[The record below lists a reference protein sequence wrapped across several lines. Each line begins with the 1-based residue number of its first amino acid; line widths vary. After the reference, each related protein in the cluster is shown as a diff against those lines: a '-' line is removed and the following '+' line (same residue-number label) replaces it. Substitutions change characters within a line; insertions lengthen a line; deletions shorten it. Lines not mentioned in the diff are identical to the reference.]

1 MSVPQVVI
9 VGRPNVGKS
18 SVLNWLAGVRIAIV
32 DDQPGV
38 TRDRVTH
45 LMCHDD
51 RFFELVDTGGM
62 GIADMDNLTRHI
74 EDQINLA
81 IDSAAVILFVV
92 DTREGMLP
100 LDQEVARRLRIGATC
115 RSSCSPTR
123 PTTSGSTRRPTSSIG
138 SARGKPLRIS
148 TLQNRNRAVLL
159 EHDRLQA
166 AAAARGRSGGRRH
179 RAGDEGGHRRPPQRR
194 QEHVHQH
201 ARQAR
206 RG

>member
-18 SVLNWLAGVRIAIV
+18 SMLNWLAGVRIAIV

-45 LMCHDD
+45 LMCHND
-51 RFFELVDTGGM
+51 RYFELVDTGGM

-81 IDSAAVILFVV
+81 IDSADVILFVV
-92 DTREGMLP
+92 NAREGMMP
-100 LDQEVARRLRIGATC
+100 LDQDVARRLRAVTVPIILIANKADDDRFDPQIEEFYRLGA
-115 RSSCSPTR
+115 
-123 PTTSGSTRRPTSSIG
+123 
-138 SARGKPLRIS
+138 GKPLRAS

-159 EHDRLQA
+159 NTIVSKLPPAME
-166 AAAARGRSGGRRH
+166 
-179 RAGDEGGHRRPPQRR
+179 DEVSTGETDP
-194 QEHVHQH
+194 
-201 ARQAR
+201 
-206 RG
+206 